1 MTRRFTRREIAAAV
15 AGSAVLAAQS
25 PNPPQPS
32 QNPDAELTAARDM
45 NRQNLEQI
53 AKFPLLMTTEPAVH
67 FKA

>member
-15 AGSAVLAAQS
+15 ASSAVLAAQS
-25 PNPPQPS
+25 PNPPPLP
-32 QNPDAELTAARDM
+32 QNADEELKAARDM
-45 NRQNLEQI
+45 IRQNLEQI